1 MTSYKIERKI
11 IAGLPKKKLNA
22 KNFVV
27 SHETA
32 NDNSKIDN
40 EVSYMSRNWQN
51 AFVTHFVGGG
61 GRVIQ
66 VAETGFVSWGAGS
79 KANGYAFAQIELCRT
94 KDKAT
99 FLKDYVVY
107 CQLLVDLAK
116 KADIPVTL
124 DSGSKSKDLSSA
136 AKGGT
141 VSKPAKPAV
150 KPSSPAKNLG
160 LVDYMVS
167 KKMDSSFSNRAKLA
181 AKYGIKG
188 YKGTA
193 SQNITLL
200 AKLKAG
206 KPHKPASNNTY
217 YTENPKKIKTLVQ
230 CDLYDSV
237 DFTEKNKTG
246 GTYPPGTIFTIAG
259 MAKTKGGTPRLKTK
273 SGYFL
278 TANKKFVK
286 KI

>member
-1 MTSYKIERKI
+1 MTSYYYNRSLANVNKLADNTKAAARKLLDWAENSGIEVLIYETIRTKEQQS
-11 IAGLPKKKLNA
+11 ANVANGASQTMRSYHLVGQALDFVMAKGKTVDWGAYRSDKGKKFVA
-22 KNFVV
+22 KAKSLGF
-27 SHETA
+27 E
-32 NDNSKIDN
+32 
-40 EVSYMSRNWQN
+40 W
-51 AFVTHFVGGG
+51 GGDWS
-61 GRVIQ
+61 
-66 VAETGFVSWGAGS
+66 GFVDNPHLQFNYKGYGTDTFGKGAS
-79 KANGYAFAQIELCRT
+79 TSN
-94 KDKAT
+94 
-99 FLKDYVVY
+99 
-107 CQLLVDLAK
+107 
-116 KADIPVTL
+116 
-124 DSGSKSKDLSSA
+124 S
-136 AKGGT
+136 
-141 VSKPAKPAV
+141 SKPSANTN
-150 KPSSPAKNLG
+150 SLG

-193 SQNITLL
+193 SQNTTLL

-206 KPHKPASNNTY
+206 KPHTPASSNKNTY

-230 CDLYDSV
+230 CDLYNSV
-237 DFTEKNKTG
+237 DFTASHKTG

>member
-1 MTSYKIERKI
+1 MTSYYYSRSLANVNKLADNTKAAARKLLDWSENNGIEVLIYETIRTKEQQ
-11 IAGLPKKKLNA
+11 AANVASGASQTMRSYHLVGQALDFVMAKGKTVDWGAYRSDKGKKFVA
-22 KNFVV
+22 KAKSLGF
-27 SHETA
+27 E
-32 NDNSKIDN
+32 
-40 EVSYMSRNWQN
+40 W
-51 AFVTHFVGGG
+51 GGDWS
-61 GRVIQ
+61 
-66 VAETGFVSWGAGS
+66 GFVDNPHLQFNFKGYGTDTFGKGAS
-79 KANGYAFAQIELCRT
+79 TSN
-94 KDKAT
+94 
-99 FLKDYVVY
+99 
-107 CQLLVDLAK
+107 
-116 KADIPVTL
+116 
-124 DSGSKSKDLSSA
+124 S
-136 AKGGT
+136 
-141 VSKPAKPAV
+141 SKPSANTN
-150 KPSSPAKNLG
+150 SLG

-193 SQNITLL
+193 SQNTTLL

-206 KPHKPASNNTY
+206 KPHTPASSNKNTY

-230 CDLYDSV
+230 CDLYNSV
-237 DFTEKNKTG
+237 DFTASHKTG